1 MVQSLVRRFAS
12 ILGGRVSSLLLGL
25 LITPVLVR
33 LLGSSKYGD
42 YAFLLSLLGIT
53 MILVNAGIFDG
64 TRKYI
69 AENRETANW
78 TEHVLGFYIR
88 VAGVFAIVA
97 AIGYGVLAW
106 SPLST
111 SVLGPQFGTYLYLT
125 AALILAQQAFS
136 LTRTGLMGL
145 GLEKRSEPL
154 KVLQKL
160 LFGIFALSLAYLNY
174 GVTGVL
180 IGHTASSIVVTI
192 MGGVLISTEINVSAV
207 FKRIPAEFPRRELL
221 SFNGLSVVLILL
233 TASLYHVDILLLRV
247 LVGSQQTGY
256 YRASLVVAEFLWF
269 VPNTLQMVLLH
280 SSSEYWTQGKVDQ
293 ISELVSRTTR
303 YNLLFTMLLAI
314 GIAALA
320 SDFVPLYFGAEFQ
333 PAVLPLLLLL
343 PGAVGFALARP
354 IFAVGQGKGSLR
366 PLIGA
371 TGSAAILNIVFNL
384 ILIPR
389 YGIAGAAVAT
399 SISYGL
405 MILFHVRA
413 AQRIGFN
420 PIRNLRLSKVF
431 LVVLLATPVIFLS
444 SIMFESSIKS
454 LLIVPPTGLLV
465 YSVISLKIGAIE
477 PAEVIPVLNRLPE
490 PFSHH
495 TKGMIQRLE

>member
-1 MVQSLVRRFAS
+1 MAQSLIHRFAS
-12 ILGGRVSSLLLGL
+12 ILGGRVSSLLLGV
-25 LITPVLVR
+25 LITPILVR
-33 LLGSSKYGD
+33 LLGSNQYGD

-64 TRKYI
+64 TRKFI
-69 AENRETANW
+69 AENRETADW

-88 VAGVFAIVA
+88 VAGAFAVAA

-106 SPLST
+106 SPLS
-111 SVLGPQFGTYLYLT
+111 SSALGPQFETYLYLL
-125 AALILAQQAFS
+125 AALILARQAFS
-136 LTRTGLMGL
+136 ITRGGLMGL
-145 GLEKRSEPL
+145 GLENRSEPL
-154 KVLQKL
+154 KILQKL

-180 IGHTASSIVVTI
+180 IGHTAASVVVT
-192 MGGVLISTEINVSAV
+192 VLGAILVSAEVEVSAV

-269 VPNTLQMVLLH
+269 VPNALQMVLLH
-280 SSSEYWTQGKVDQ
+280 SSSEYWAKEKVDQ

-303 YNLLFTMLLAI
+303 YNLLLTMLFAI

-354 IFAVGQGKGSLR
+354 IFAVGQGKGNLK

-371 TGSAAILNIVFNL
+371 TGSAAIMNLVFNL

-389 YGIAGAAVAT
+389 YEVAGAAVAT
-399 SISYGL
+399 SISYGM

-413 AQRIGFN
+413 ARKIGFT
-420 PIRNLRLSKVF
+420 PVRNLRIDRILA
-431 LVVLLATPVIFLS
+431 VVLLTAPIIFLLS
-444 SIMFESSIKS
+444 FLIESSINS
-454 LLIVPPTGLLV
+454 LLIVPPIGLFV
-465 YSVISLKIGAIE
+465 YSLISLKAGAIE
-477 PAEVIPVLNRLPE
+477 ADEVISVLNRLPE
-490 PFSHH
+490 PFSNH
-495 TKGMIQRLE
+495 TNVIIRRLE